1 MIDIKLLRDNPDFIK
16 SAVRRKGYKVDVD
29 EIVELDQRRRGLIQ
43 EIEELRRGSKEISL
57 GGKETS
63 AEDRD
68 KGRGLKE
75 KTKIKEKE
83 LEVIETSF
91 FEKFSQIPNPAL
103 DDVPAGAGEKDNKE
117 LRMVGD
123 KTKFDFK
130 PKDHLELADNL
141 NLVDFKAGAK
151 VAGSQ
156 FYYLKNEAAMLE
168 LALIHYTFDVL
179 REEGFEV
186 LFTPDLVK
194 SRFYLGTGYLPKG
207 DEAQTYEIKDS
218 DLGLIATSEV
228 ALAGYHADEI
238 LEVEAL
244 PKKYAGLSHCFRREA
259 GAYGK
264 YSKGLY
270 RVHQFTKVEMF
281 CYALPDE
288 SQTIHKELLRI
299 EERIFQGLG
308 IPYRVLE
315 MCAGDLGS
323 QAAAKYD
330 LEAWL
335 PGRASSTGSSQGEW
349 GEVTSTSN
357 TTDYQARNLNVK
369 YRLPGGKTDFAHTLN
384 GTAVATSRAI
394 IAILENYQKEDG
406 SVAVPK
412 ALQKYL
418 SFKVITLKKR

>member
-1 MIDIKLLRDNPDFIK
+1 MIDIKLLRDSPDFIK
-16 SAVRRKGYKVDVD
+16 EAVVRKGYKIDVD
-29 EIVELDQRRRGLIQ
+29 EIIELDKRRRGLIQ
-43 EIEELRRGSKEISL
+43 EIEELRRAAKEISSA
-57 GGKETS
+57 GKETS
-63 AEDRD
+63 AADRD
-68 KGRGLKE
+68 KGRDLKE

-83 LEVIETSF
+83 LAVVEAGF
-91 FEKFSQIPNPAL
+91 FEKFSQIPNPASA
-103 DDVPAGAGEKDNKE
+103 DVPEGKGEKDNKE
-117 LRMVGD
+117 LKVVGD
-123 KTKFDFK
+123 KTKFDFQ
-130 PKDHLELADNL
+130 PQDHLELAEKLDL
-141 NLVDFKAGAK
+141 IDFKAGAK

-168 LALIHYTFDVL
+168 LALTHYALDIL
-179 REEGFEV
+179 RDEGFQV

-207 DEAQTYEIKDS
+207 DEAQTYEINDS
-218 DLGLIATSEV
+218 DLGLIATAEV

-238 LEVEAL
+238 LDALTL
-244 PKKYAGLSHCFRREA
+244 PKKYAGVSHCFRREA

-281 CYALPDE
+281 CYALPGE
-288 SQTIHKELLRI
+288 SPTIHKELLRL

-315 MCAGDLGS
+315 MCTGDLGS

-335 PGRASSTGSSQGEW
+335 PGRGEW

-357 TTDYQARNLNVK
+357 TTDYQARNLNIK
-369 YRLPGGKTDFAHTLN
+369 YRLPGGKTDFVHTLN

-406 SVAVPK
+406 SVAMPR

-418 SFKVITLKKR
+418 SFKVITPKK

>member
-1 MIDIKLLRDNPDFIK
+1 MIDVKLLRDNPNFIK
-16 SAVRRKGYKVDVD
+16 NAVARKGYKVDVD
-29 EIVELDQRRRGLIQ
+29 EIIELDKRRRGLIQ
-43 EIEELRRGSKEISL
+43 EIEELRRGSKEISS

-91 FEKFSQIPNPAL
+91 YDKFSQIPNPAFE
-103 DDVPAGAGEKDNKE
+103 DVPEGATEDDNKE
-117 LRMVGD
+117 LRVVGD
-123 KTKFDFK
+123 KTKFDFR
-130 PKDHLELADNL
+130 PKDHLELAEKLDL
-141 NLVDFKAGAK
+141 IDFKAGAK

-168 LALIHYTFDVL
+168 LALVHYALDVL
-179 REEGFEV
+179 RDEGFQV

-194 SRFYLGTGYLPKG
+194 SRFYLGAGYLPKG

-218 DLGLIATSEV
+218 DLGLIATAEV

-238 LEVEAL
+238 LEAGTL

-288 SQTIHKELLRI
+288 SQIIHKELLRI

-335 PGRASSTGSSQGEW
+335 PGRGEW

-357 TTDYQARNLNVK
+357 TTDYQARNLNIK
-369 YRLPGGKTDFAHTLN
+369 YRLPGGKTDFVHTLN

-406 SVAVPK
+406 SVAMPK

-418 SFKVITLKKR
+418 SFKVITPKKQ